1 MEETIFKLYLNQGW
15 GFGQT
20 LPCPPSLLNGLWRA
34 IRRIWD
40 WEEVLDGRRRGFER
54 MRPVN
59 KGSHSRGAEEEEQ
72 QFQWDFVGSG
82 ESVHKKRQRGFF

>member
-1 MEETIFKLYLNQGW
+1 MEGYQIWKEKSIRIIA
-15 GFGQT
+15 
-20 LPCPPSLLNGLWRA
+20 CPPSLLNGLWRA